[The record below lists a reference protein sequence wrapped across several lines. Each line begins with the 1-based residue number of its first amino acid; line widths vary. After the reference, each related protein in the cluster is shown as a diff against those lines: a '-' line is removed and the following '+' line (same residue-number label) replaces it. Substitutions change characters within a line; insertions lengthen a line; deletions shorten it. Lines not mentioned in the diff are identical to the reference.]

1 MHNLSTTCGLLASK
15 RVVGLDSHLVPES
28 FPLLPRQICI
38 RHVPNQDPER
48 LIEKIRAHAAH
59 EFAKLRAR
67 GNRLDVKVQH
77 VGDWWLADPTNVF
90 YRTAER
96 AIGRQWGVRPMYVR
110 EGGTM
115 PVVPFLEKALE
126 APALHLPISQASD
139 HTALLV
145 RGGEYQFV
153 FLFCEVFEESGQ

>member
-1 MHNLSTTCGLLASK
+1 MGPLFGGQRFT
-15 RVVGLDSHLVPES
+15 VPER
-28 FPLLPRQICI
+28 FLTFHLQICI
-38 RHVPNQDPER
+38 RHVPNQDPDR

-59 EFAKLRAR
+59 EFAKLRSK
-67 GNRLDVKVQH
+67 GNRLEVKVQH
-77 VGDWWLADPTNVF
+77 VGDWWLADPNNVF
-90 YRTAER
+90 YRTAEQ

-139 HTALLV
+139 HTALQV
-145 RGGEYQFV
+145 RGRKVGGLDV
-153 FLFCEVFEESGQ
+153 